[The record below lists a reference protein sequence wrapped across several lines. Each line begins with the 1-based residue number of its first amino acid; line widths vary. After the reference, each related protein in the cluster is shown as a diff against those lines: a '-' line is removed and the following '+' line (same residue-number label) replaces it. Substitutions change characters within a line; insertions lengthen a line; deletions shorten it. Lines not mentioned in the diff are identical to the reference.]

1 MAAEDMAPAWL
12 LGMLDRTGVQN
23 PVDRLPAVKI
33 VVLVKQVPNPKHVR
47 LDPET
52 RRLVR
57 EGVPLELNEF
67 DVYAVT
73 EAIRLRETHGGEVVT
88 MTMGPPQ
95 AEEALQ
101 MTLAMGADRAIHL
114 SDKVFAVADTLG
126 TSRTLAMAVEKE
138 GADLVLC
145 GRKTVDS
152 ETWQVPPEVG
162 AFLGWEQ
169 LTNVDRLEL
178 AEARLRARRVTDEGF
193 DTYELGLPAVV
204 SVTEGINEGIWPA
217 KRDVEAAD
225 PGGRIDVWTAS
236 DLVDDVEED
245 DRRFGQTGS
254 PTRVL
259 AVKDVTPERH
269 GEIAASPEQAA
280 ERILELIAEAGGP
293 PASPWDKPGRLGE
306 KPGRSYD
313 CWTAVE
319 LVDGDPRRVSLEL
332 LGKGRELAGKLGGLN
347 VALILGSGLG
357 EVAREAARYGAERVV
372 LVDDKR
378 LAEYHSETFAA
389 ALRGVV
395 EGERPHVL
403 LIPSTAQGR
412 DYGPRVAGE
421 LELGM
426 TGDCVDLGIDK
437 AGRLIQYKP
446 AYGGNIVSVIMGA
459 TTPQLAT
466 VRPGMFAPVEPRD
479 GAEAELVELGAG
491 ELPEPRARLVGRE
504 HDADTAGYELD
515 AAAVCFCVGKG
526 IGSPEALAEIEVLAA
541 RLGAAVGASRD
552 VTDAGWLP
560 KNRQIGLTGRA
571 IAPRLLIE
579 VGVRG
584 AFEHMAGSVKAGV
597 IVALNANERAPIFE
611 HADVGVVGD
620 WRETLPP
627 LVAGLEGKLP

>member
-1 MAAEDMAPAWL
+1 VRIL
-12 LGMLDRTGVQN
+12 
-23 PVDRLPAVKI
+23 
-33 VVLVKQVPNPKHVR
+33 VLVKQVPSPQHVR

-52 RRLVR
+52 KRLVR

-73 EAIRLRETHGGEVVT
+73 EAIRLRDAHGGEVVT

-95 AEEALQ
+95 AEEALR

-114 SDKVFAVADTLG
+114 NDKAFAVADTLG
-126 TSRTLAMAVEKE
+126 TSRTLALAVAKE
-138 GADLVLC
+138 CADLVLC

-152 ETWQVPPEVG
+152 ETWQVPAETA
-162 AFLGWEQ
+162 AFLGWAQ

-178 AEARLRARRVTDEGF
+178 DGGSLHGRRETDEGF
-193 DTYELGLPAVV
+193 DTYDLGLPAVV
-204 SVTEGINEGIWPA
+204 SVTEGINEGLWPA
-217 KRDVEAAD
+217 RRDVETTESA
-225 PGGRIDVWTAS
+225 GRIVTWTAA

-259 AVKDVTPERH
+259 AVKDVTPDRH
-269 GEIAASPEQAA
+269 GELAASPEAA
-280 ERILELIAEAGGP
+280 AGRILELLAETGATP
-293 PASPWDKPGRLGE
+293 PSSWEKPERLG
-306 KPGRSYD
+306 KSPGKSYD
-313 CWTAVE
+313 CWTVVE
-319 LVDGDPRRVSLEL
+319 LVAGTPRRVSLEL
-332 LGKGRELAGKLGGLN
+332 LGKGRELAGKLGGRNGAVL
-347 VALILGSGLG
+347 LGDPGG
-357 EVAREAARYGAERVV
+357 EQELSRWGAERVV
-372 LVDDKR
+372 VLPVPD
-378 LAEYHSETFAA
+378 EYYPDVYAR
-389 ALRGVV
+389 ALRAFV
-395 EGERPHVL
+395 ESHRPHVL
-403 LIPSTAQGR
+403 LIPSTTSGR

-426 TGDCVDLGIDK
+426 TGDCVDLGIDR

-466 VRPGMFAPVEPRD
+466 VRPGMFAPVEPHE
-479 GAEAELVELGAG
+479 GAEAEAERLEVEPASRLRLVES
-491 ELPEPRARLVGRE
+491 E
-504 HDADTAGYELD
+504 HRPDTAAYQLD
-515 AAAVCFCVGKG
+515 AATVCVCVGKG
-526 IGSPEALAEIEVLAA
+526 VGGPEALPEIEAHAA
-541 RLGAAVGASRD
+541 RLGAAVGGSRD

-584 AFEHMAGSVKAGV
+584 AFEHMSGSVRAGV
-597 IVALNANERAPIFE
+597 IVALNANERAPILE

-620 WRETLPP
+620 WHETFPP
-627 LVAGLEGKLP
+627 LVDALEGKVS

>member
-1 MAAEDMAPAWL
+1 MAAPRF
-12 LGMLDRTGVQN
+12 LGMLRMTGVQN
-23 PVDRLPAVKI
+23 PVDRLPDVKI

-73 EAIRLRETHGGEVVT
+73 EAIRLREVNGGEVVT
-88 MTMGPPQ
+88 LTMGPPQ
-95 AEEALQ
+95 AEEALR
-101 MTLAMGADRAIHL
+101 MTLVMGADRAIHL
-114 SDKVFAVADTLG
+114 SDQVFAVADTLG

-178 AEARLRARRVTDEGF
+178 SDGSLQARRETDEGF

-204 SVTEGINEGIWPA
+204 SVTEGINEGIFPA
-217 KRDVEAAD
+217 KRDIETAD
-225 PGGRIDVWTAS
+225 TEGRIAVWTAS
-236 DLVDDVEED
+236 DLVDDVEDD
-245 DRRFGQTGS
+245 DRRFGQSGS

-259 AVKDVTPERH
+259 AVKDVTPDRR
-269 GEIAASPEQAA
+269 GEVAAGAEQAA
-280 ERILELIAEAGGP
+280 ERVLELLAEAGAP
-293 PASPWDKPGRLGE
+293 PVAAWEKPGRLGE

-319 LVDGDPRRVSLEL
+319 LVEGSPRRASLEL
-332 LGKGRELAGKLGGLN
+332 LGKGRELAGKLGGEN
-347 VALILGSGLG
+347 VALLLGSGLQ
-357 EVAREAARYGAERVV
+357 EAAHEVVRYGAERVV
-372 LVDDKR
+372 LVDDGR
-378 LAEYHSETFAA
+378 LDEYHSETFAA
-389 ALRGVV
+389 VLRRVL
-395 EGERPHVL
+395 ESERPHAL

-437 AGRLIQYKP
+437 GGRLIQYKP

-466 VRPGMFAPVEPRD
+466 VRPGMFPTVEPRD
-479 GAEAELVELGAG
+479 DVDAEVVELAVGD
-491 ELPEPRARLVGRE
+491 LPEPRARLVVRE
-504 HDADTAGYELD
+504 HDAATAAYELD
-515 AAAVCFCVGKG
+515 AASACICVGKG
-526 IGSPEALAEIEVLAA
+526 VGSPDALPEIEALAS

-552 VTDAGWLP
+552 VTDAGWVP

-584 AFEHMAGSVKAGV
+584 AFEHMAGSVKAAV

-620 WRETLPP
+620 WRETLPA
-627 LVAGLEGKLP
+627 LVDALEGKLP

>member
-1 MAAEDMAPAWL
+1 M
-12 LGMLDRTGVQN
+12 
-23 PVDRLPAVKI
+23 KI
-33 VVLVKQVPNPKHVR
+33 VVLVKQVPSPQHVR

-57 EGVPLELNEF
+57 EGVPLDLNEF

-73 EAIRLRETHGGEVVT
+73 AAIRLRDAHGGEVVT

-95 AEEALQ
+95 AEEALR

-114 SDKVFAVADTLG
+114 NDRVFAVADTIG
-126 TSRTLAMAVEKE
+126 TSRTLALAVEKE

-162 AFLGWEQ
+162 AFLGWRQ
-169 LTNVDRLEL
+169 LTNVDRLEP
-178 AEARLRARRVTDEGF
+178 AGAGLRARRETDEGY
-193 DTYELGLPAVV
+193 DTYELDLPAVV

-217 KRDVEAAD
+217 KRDVEATATE
-225 PGGRIDVWTAS
+225 GRISVWSAA
-236 DLVDDVEED
+236 DLVGDVEED

-259 AVKDVTPERH
+259 AVKDVTPDRH
-269 GEIAASPEQAA
+269 GEIVADSEQAA
-280 ERILELIAEAGGP
+280 RRILELLTEAGG
-293 PASPWDKPGRLGE
+293 SPTSAWEKPERLGAE
-306 KPGRSYD
+306 PGRSYD
-313 CWTAVE
+313 CWSVVE
-319 LVDGDPRRVSLEL
+319 LVEGAPRRLSLEL
-332 LGKGRELAGKLGGLN
+332 LGKGRELAGKLGGSN
-347 VALILGSGLG
+347 VALILGSDLG
-357 EVAREAARYGAERVV
+357 DVARESARHGAERVV
-372 LVDDKR
+372 IVDDAR
-378 LAEYHSETFAA
+378 LADYHPETFAA
-389 ALRGVV
+389 ALRRVV
-395 EGERPHVL
+395 EDERPHVL

-426 TGDCVDLGIDK
+426 TGDCVDLGIDR

-466 VRPGMFAPVEPRD
+466 VRPGMFVPVEPRD
-479 GAEAELVELGAG
+479 DAEAELVERPVGD
-491 ELPEPRARLVGRE
+491 LPEPRTRLVARE
-504 HDADTAGYELD
+504 HDRSTAGYELD
-515 AAAVCFCVGKG
+515 AAAVCLCVGKG
-526 IGSPEALAEIEVLAA
+526 VGAPEALAEIEAQAA
-541 RLGAAVGASRD
+541 RLGAAVAGSRD

-571 IAPRLLIE
+571 VAPRLLLEI
-579 VGVRG
+579 GVRG
-584 AFEHMAGSVKAGV
+584 AFEHMVGSVKAGV
-597 IVALNANERAPIFE
+597 IVALNANEKAPIFE

-620 WRETLPP
+620 WRDTLPP
-627 LVAGLEGKLP
+627 LVDALEGRLP

>member
-1 MAAEDMAPAWL
+1 M
-12 LGMLDRTGVQN
+12 
-23 PVDRLPAVKI
+23 KI
-33 VVLVKQVPNPKHVR
+33 VVLVKQVPNPSHVR

-73 EAIRLRETHGGEVVT
+73 EAVRLRDAHGGEVVT

-95 AEEALQ
+95 AEETLRT
-101 MTLAMGADRAIHL
+101 TLAMGADRAIHL
-114 SDKVFAVADTLG
+114 SDRLFAVADTIG
-126 TSRTLAMAVEKE
+126 TSRTLSLALRKE

-152 ETWQVPPEVG
+152 ETWQVPPETA
-162 AFLGWEQ
+162 AFLGWTQ
-169 LTNVDRLEL
+169 ATSVDRLSL
-178 AEARLRARRVTDEGF
+178 ADGRLRARRETDEGY
-193 DTYELGLPAVV
+193 DTYELELPAVV
-204 SVTEGINEGIWPA
+204 SVTDGINEGIWPA
-217 KRDVEAAD
+217 RRDVEATPTD
-225 PGGRIDVWTAS
+225 GRIAVWEAT
-236 DLVDDVEED
+236 DLVADAEED

-259 AVKDVTPERH
+259 AVKDVTPERR
-269 GEIAASPEQAA
+269 GEIVATSAEAA
-280 ERILELIAEAGGP
+280 ERISALLAETAG
-293 PASPWDKPGRLGE
+293 PAASSWEKPERLGE
-306 KPGRSYD
+306 RPGKSYD
-313 CWTAVE
+313 CWTVLE
-319 LVDGDPRRVSLEL
+319 LVDGRPRRVSLEL
-332 LGKGRELAGKLGGLN
+332 LGKGRELAGKLGGEN
-347 VALILGSGLG
+347 VALLLGHGLADAAG
-357 EVAREAARYGAERVV
+357 EAARHGAERVV
-372 LVDDKR
+372 LVDDPR
-378 LAEYHSETFAA
+378 LAEYGPETYAA
-389 ALRGVV
+389 ALRSVV
-395 EGERPHVL
+395 ERERPHVL
-403 LIPSTAQGR
+403 LVPSTIMGR

-437 AGRLIQYKP
+437 AGRLLQYKP

-466 VRPGMFAPVEPRD
+466 VRAGMFAAVEPRD
-479 GAEAELVELGAG
+479 DAPATIVELAL
-491 ELPEPRARLVGRE
+491 ENLPAPRSRLVASE
-504 HDADTAGYELD
+504 HRPDTAGYELD
-515 AAAVCFCVGKG
+515 SARVCLCVGKG
-526 IGSPEALAEIEVLAA
+526 VGGPEGVREVEALAA

-571 IAPRLLIE
+571 IAPRLLLE

-584 AFEHMAGSVKAGV
+584 AFEHTVGSVRAGV
-597 IVALNANERAPIFE
+597 IVALNANERAPVFG

-627 LVAGLEGKLP
+627 LVDALEATL

>member
-1 MAAEDMAPAWL
+1 
-12 LGMLDRTGVQN
+12 
-23 PVDRLPAVKI
+23 VKI
-33 VVLVKQVPNPKHVR
+33 VVLVKQVPNPSHVR

-52 RRLVR
+52 KRLVR

-73 EAIRLRETHGGEVVT
+73 EAIRLRDANGGEVVT

-95 AEEALQ
+95 AEDALR
-101 MTLAMGADRAIHL
+101 MTIAMGADRAIHL
-114 SDKVFAVADTLG
+114 SDRAFAVADTIG
-126 TSRTLAMAVEKE
+126 TSRTLAMAVAAE

-152 ETWQVPPEVG
+152 ETWQVPPETA
-162 AFLGWEQ
+162 AFLGWDQ

-178 AEARLRARRVTDEGF
+178 ADGRLRARRETDEGF
-193 DTYELGLPAVV
+193 DTYELELPALV

-217 KRDVEAAD
+217 KRDAEATD
-225 PGGRIDVWTAS
+225 TEGRIAVWTAS
-236 DLVDDVEED
+236 DLVDDLEED
-245 DRRFGQTGS
+245 DARFGQTGS

-269 GEIAASPEQAA
+269 GEVAPDVEQAA
-280 ERILELIAEAGGP
+280 ERILELLAEADGP
-293 PASPWDKPGRLGE
+293 PVSAWEKPERLGE
-306 KPGRSYD
+306 KPGESYD
-313 CWTAVE
+313 CWTVVE
-319 LVDGDPRRVSLEL
+319 LVAGAPRRVSLEL
-332 LGKGRELAGKLGGLN
+332 LGKGRELAGKLGGAN
-347 VALILGSGLG
+347 VALVLGSDLG
-357 EVAREAARYGAERVV
+357 DAAREAAHHGAERVV
-372 LVDDKR
+372 LVDDER
-378 LAEYHSETFAA
+378 LAEYHPRVFTA
-389 ALRGVV
+389 ALRRVV
-395 EGERPHVL
+395 ESERPHAL
-403 LIPSTAQGR
+403 LIPSTSQGR

-479 GAEAELVELGAG
+479 DAEAELVELDAG
-491 ELPEPRARLVGRE
+491 DLPEPRTRLLAREQERE
-504 HDADTAGYELD
+504 TAAYELD
-515 AAAVCFCVGKG
+515 AAAVCLCVGKG
-526 IGSPEALAEIEVLAA
+526 IGGPDALPEVEAHAA
-541 RLGAAVGASRD
+541 RLGAAVAASRD
-552 VTDAGWLP
+552 VADAGWLP

-584 AFEHMAGSVKAGV
+584 AFEHMVGSVKAGV
-597 IVALNANERAPIFE
+597 IVALNANERAPIFA
-611 HADVGVVGD
+611 HADLGVVGD
-620 WRETLPP
+620 WRETLPA
-627 LVAGLEGKLP
+627 LVEALEGRL

>member
-1 MAAEDMAPAWL
+1 
-12 LGMLDRTGVQN
+12 
-23 PVDRLPAVKI
+23 VKI

-67 DVYAVT
+67 DVYAVSA
-73 EAIRLRETHGGEVVT
+73 AIGLREAHDGEVVT

-95 AEEALQ
+95 AEEALRT
-101 MTLAMGADRAIHL
+101 TLAMGADRAVHL

-162 AFLGWEQ
+162 AFLGWDQ

-178 AEARLRARRVTDEGF
+178 SDGSLQARRETDEGF

-217 KRDVEAAD
+217 KRDIEAVNAD
-225 PGGRIDVWTAS
+225 GSIAVWTAS
-236 DLVDDVEED
+236 DLVDEVEED
-245 DRRFGQTGS
+245 DRRFGQSGS

-259 AVKDVTPERH
+259 AVKDVTPDRH
-269 GEIAASPEQAA
+269 GEVAASVEQAA
-280 ERILELIAEAGGP
+280 ERVFELLAEVDSP
-293 PASPWDKPGRLGE
+293 PASAWKKPDRLGE

-319 LVDGDPRRVSLEL
+319 ILDGAPRRVSLEL

-347 VALILGSGLG
+347 VALLLGSGLKG
-357 EVAREAARYGAERVV
+357 TAREAARYGAERVV
-372 LVDDKR
+372 LVDDGR
-378 LAEYHSETFAA
+378 LAEYHPETFAA
-389 ALRGVV
+389 ALRRVL
-395 EGERPHVL
+395 ESERPHVL

-446 AYGGNIVSVIMGA
+446 AYGGNIVSVIMGS

-466 VRPGMFAPVEPRD
+466 VRPGMFATVDPRD
-479 GAEAELVELGAG
+479 DAEAEVVELAVDQ
-491 ELPEPRARLVGRE
+491 LPEPRARLVVRE
-504 HDADTAGYELD
+504 HDAATAGYELD
-515 AAAVCFCVGKG
+515 AASACICVGKG
-526 IGSPEALAEIEVLAA
+526 IGSPEALPEIETLAS

-552 VTDAGWLP
+552 VTDAGWVP

-620 WRETLPP
+620 WRETLPA
-627 LVAGLEGKLP
+627 LVDELEGKLP